1 MENSKQKYY
10 HILFIYKNDKKDFKT
25 DILDK
30 DKVINDVVIPY
41 INNEKE
47 KRVIGKKIN
56 FNDLKEIQIIYSE
69 WPIKFLIA
77 SLQEKYNKEAKELLM
92 IPIIVDELFILN
104 SSKQETNKIHGI
116 INTYNITDKIMEEAE
131 NMLEN
136 EINKN
141 GNRITIIEEKNS
153 DKIFIVHGHD
163 NSAKNE
169 LARFIER
176 IGLKAIILHEQANG
190 GNTIIEKIEEYA
202 NTVGFA
208 IILYTACDKG
218 KSKKEDDLKDRAR
231 QNVVFEHGYFVG
243 KLGRNR
249 VIALNKENIETP
261 SDINGV
267 IYIPMDSNEGWQT
280 KILQELIKA
289 GYTIDANN
297 IFKHTDQ

>member
-1 MENSKQKYY
+1 MEDDKKYY
-10 HILFIYKNDKKDFKT
+10 HILFIFKNGDEDFKT

-30 DKVINDVVIPY
+30 DKVINNIVIPY
-41 INNEKE
+41 INHEKE
-47 KRVIGKKIN
+47 KIVMGKKIN
-56 FNDLKEIQIIYSE
+56 FNNLKEIQIIYSE
-69 WPIKFLIA
+69 WPIKFLIG
-77 SLQEKYNKEAKELLM
+77 SLQIEFNKEADGILI
-92 IPIIVDELFILN
+92 IPQTVNELFILR
-104 SSKQETNKIHGI
+104 SSKQKINDITGSMK
-116 INTYNITDKIMEEAE
+116 TYNITDEIVEEAE
-131 NMLEN
+131 NMLGN

-169 LARFIER
+169 LARFIEK
-176 IGLKAIILHEQANG
+176 IGLKAIILHEQASG

-202 NTVGFA
+202 NTVGFT

-267 IYIPMDSNEGWQT
+267 LYILMDSVGAWKTQ
-280 KILQELIKA
+280 IVQELKNA

-297 IFKHTDQ
+297 IF

>member
-1 MENSKQKYY
+1 MKNSKQKYY
-10 HILFIYKNDKKDFKT
+10 HILFIFKNGDEDFKT

-30 DKVINDVVIPY
+30 DKVINNIVIPY
-41 INNEKE
+41 INHEKE
-47 KRVIGKKIN
+47 KIVMGKKIN
-56 FNDLKEIQIIYSE
+56 FNDLKEIQIMYSE

-131 NMLEN
+131 NMLGN
-136 EINKN
+136 KINKPEDKTN
-141 GNRITIIEEKNS
+141 IIEKKYSN
-153 DKIFIVHGHD
+153 KIFIVHGHD
-163 NSAKNE
+163 DSAKNE
-169 LARFIER
+169 LARFIEK
-176 IGLKAIILHEQANG
+176 IGLKAIILHEQASG

-261 SDINGV
+261 SDIDGV
-267 IYIPMDSNEGWQT
+267 LYILMDSVGAWKTQIV
-280 KILQELIKA
+280 KELKNA

-297 IFKHTDQ
+297 IF

>member
-10 HILFIYKNDKKDFKT
+10 HILFIYKNDDEDFKT

-30 DKVINDVVIPY
+30 DKVINNIVIPY
-41 INNEKE
+41 MNHEKE
-47 KRVIGKKIN
+47 KIVMGKKIN
-56 FNDLKEIQIIYSE
+56 FNNLKEIQIIYSE
-69 WPIKFLIA
+69 WPIEDLIRVIKA
-77 SLQEKYNKEAKELLM
+77 EYDKTEFGYLTT
-92 IPIIVDELFILN
+92 VDELYILN
-104 SSKQETNKIHGI
+104 SSKHNENI
-116 INTYNITDKIMEEAE
+116 IENVTTYNITDDIMEEVE
-131 NMLEN
+131 SILEN
-136 EINKN
+136 KINKTEN
-141 GNRITIIEEKNS
+141 KTENKTTIIEEKNS

-218 KSKKEDDLKDRAR
+218 KSKKDDDLKDRAR

-297 IFKHTDQ
+297 IFKHTNQ

>member
-1 MENSKQKYY
+1 MEDDKKYY
-10 HILFIYKNDKKDFKT
+10 HILFIFKNGDEDFKT

-30 DKVINDVVIPY
+30 DKVINNIVIPY
-41 INNEKE
+41 INHEKE
-47 KRVIGKKIN
+47 KIVMGKKIN
-56 FNDLKEIQIIYSE
+56 FNNLKEIQIIYSE
-69 WPIKFLIA
+69 WPIKFLIG
-77 SLQEKYNKEAKELLM
+77 SLQIEFNKEADGILI
-92 IPIIVDELFILN
+92 IPQTVNELFILR
-104 SSKQETNKIHGI
+104 SSKQKINDITGSMK
-116 INTYNITDKIMEEAE
+116 TYNITDEIVEEAE
-131 NMLEN
+131 NMLGN

-176 IGLKAIILHEQANG
+176 IGLKAIILHEQASG

-267 IYIPMDSNEGWQT
+267 LYILMDSVGAWKTQ
-280 KILQELIKA
+280 IVQELKNA

-297 IFKHTDQ
+297 IF

>member
-10 HILFIYKNDKKDFKT
+10 HILFIFKNGDEDFKT

-30 DKVINDVVIPY
+30 DNVINNIVIPY
-41 INNEKE
+41 MNHEKE
-47 KRVIGKKIN
+47 KIVMGKKIN
-56 FNDLKEIQIIYSE
+56 FNNLKEIQIIYSE
-69 WPIKFLIA
+69 WPIKFLA
-77 SLQEKYNKEAKELLM
+77 SRLQEKYNKEAEELLM
-92 IPIIVDELFILN
+92 FPPTVNELFILR
-104 SSKQETNKIHGI
+104 SSKNDENNLEGI
-116 INTYNITDKIMEEAE
+116 MNTYNITNEIIEEVE

-136 EINKN
+136 KINKPEDKTN
-141 GNRITIIEEKNS
+141 IIEKKYSN
-153 DKIFIVHGHD
+153 KIFIVHGHD
-163 NSAKNE
+163 DSAKNE
-169 LARFIER
+169 LARFIEK
-176 IGLKAIILHEQANG
+176 IGLKAIILHEQASG
-190 GNTIIEKIEEYA
+190 VNTIIEKIEKYA

-261 SDINGV
+261 SDIDGV
-267 IYIPMDSNEGWQT
+267 LYIPMDSVGAWKTQ
-280 KILQELIKA
+280 IVQELKNA

-297 IFKHTDQ
+297 IF

>member
-1 MENSKQKYY
+1 MENEKKYY
-10 HILFIYKNDKKDFKT
+10 HILFIFKNGDEYFKT

-30 DKVINDVVIPY
+30 DKVINNIVIPY
-41 INNEKE
+41 MNHEKE
-47 KRVIGKKIN
+47 KIVMGKKIN
-56 FNDLKEIQIIYSE
+56 FNNLEEIQIIYSE

-104 SSKQETNKIHGI
+104 SSKQKTNKIHGI

-131 NMLEN
+131 NMLGN
-136 EINKN
+136 KINKPEDKTN
-141 GNRITIIEEKNS
+141 IIEKKYSN
-153 DKIFIVHGHD
+153 KIFIVHGHD
-163 NSAKNE
+163 DSAKNE
-169 LARFIER
+169 LARFIEK
-176 IGLKAIILHEQANG
+176 IGLKAIILHEQASG

-202 NTVGFA
+202 NIVGFA

-261 SDINGV
+261 SDIDGV
-267 IYIPMDSNEGWQT
+267 LYISMDSAGAWKTQ
-280 KILQELIKA
+280 IVQELKTA

-297 IFKHTDQ
+297 IF

>member
-1 MENSKQKYY
+1 MENEKKYY
-10 HILFIYKNDKKDFKT
+10 HILFIYKNGKKDFKT
-25 DILDK
+25 NISDK
-30 DKVINDVVIPY
+30 DKIINDVVIPY

-47 KRVIGKKIN
+47 KRVIGKRIN
-56 FNDLKEIQIIYSE
+56 FNDLKEIQIVYSE
-69 WPIKFLIA
+69 WPIEDLIRVIKA
-77 SLQEKYNKEAKELLM
+77 EYDKTEFGYLTR
-92 IPIIVDELFILN
+92 VDELYILN
-104 SSKQETNKIHGI
+104 SSKHNENI
-116 INTYNITDKIMEEAE
+116 IENVTTYNITDDIMEEVE
-131 NMLEN
+131 SILEN
-136 EINKN
+136 KINKTEN
-141 GNRITIIEEKNS
+141 KTENKTTIIEEKNS

-163 NSAKNE
+163 DSAKNE

-218 KSKKEDDLKDRAR
+218 KSKKDDDLKDRAR

-249 VIALNKENIETP
+249 VIALNKENMETP

-297 IFKHTDQ
+297 IFKHTNQ